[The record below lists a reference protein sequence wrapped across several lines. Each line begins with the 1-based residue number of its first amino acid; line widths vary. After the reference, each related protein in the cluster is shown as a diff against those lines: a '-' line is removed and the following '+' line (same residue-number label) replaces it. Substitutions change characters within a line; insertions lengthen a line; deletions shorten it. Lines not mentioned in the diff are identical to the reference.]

1 MIVMLQ
7 YLYGI
12 DYENIWADHIQDP
25 YLLYHARV
33 YVVAEKY
40 QVPRLKDEA
49 YENFESV
56 LGPNPRGSEY
66 GKRPLLGYDFI
77 DFPVAFHEILA
88 GTKPD
93 SKVRPLMMHACT
105 SALDKLKDNPN
116 FYTLLEDHPDLAV
129 EIIKHPN
136 LAGDWECD
144 GKKYTIYGPR
154 ECEGVPSC
162 STCCADKIMRAD
174 QEQYEQ
180 SFAHRHRNEKEWT
193 CPTCGITAPPECL
206 GCKESIRWVT
216 KKLTRMAI
224 YPPWDNVQDA
234 GRDLF

>member
-1 MIVMLQ
+1 MLKISDAKQ
-7 YLYGI
+7 KKLIYILCIMYACVYLAKLNYG
-12 DYENIWADHIQDP
+12 A
-25 YLLYHARV
+25 
-33 YVVAEKY
+33 
-40 QVPRLKDEA
+40 
-49 YENFESV
+49 
-56 LGPNPRGSEY
+56 
-66 GKRPLLGYDFI
+66 
-77 DFPVAFHEILA
+77 
-88 GTKPD
+88 
-93 SKVRPLMMHACT
+93 
-105 SALDKLKDNPN
+105 
-116 FYTLLEDHPDLAV
+116 LAV

-180 SFAHRHRNEKEWT
+180 SFAHKHRNEKEWT

-206 GCKESIRWVT
+206 GCKKSIRWVT